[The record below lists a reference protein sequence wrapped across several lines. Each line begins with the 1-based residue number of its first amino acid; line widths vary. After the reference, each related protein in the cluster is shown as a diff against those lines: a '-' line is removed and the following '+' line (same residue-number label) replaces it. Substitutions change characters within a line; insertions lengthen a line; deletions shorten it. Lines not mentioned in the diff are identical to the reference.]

1 MRFLKYAAAALAAA
15 AVMPA
20 PASAGTHWVT
30 TWGASTQP
38 DSRRTLTELTIRQV
52 VHISV
57 GGERVRLRIS
67 NAFGGYA
74 PTGDN
79 ALRVGSV
86 YVGRQVG
93 TTAAVVPET
102 QTRVTFGGQPGVR
115 VAAGSDVVS
124 DPIPLAVAD
133 GENLAVSIYVP
144 GTTPNASYH
153 SGARQR
159 SYMTPANGGD
169 RSAQADAT
177 GFTSITNSWW
187 FLDAVSVE
195 TSDQIGAVVALGDS
209 ITEGAN
215 STSNTNRRWPDLLA
229 ARLNA
234 VGNRVGVRGVV
245 NEGISGNAVTKDFNC
260 CGGNPSGLS
269 RLDRDV
275 LSHDAVTTVIV
286 ALGINDIGNYPNETV
301 NVADITD
308 GLRQIAD
315 RLHRGGKKVLVAT
328 LTPFAV
334 ATLPGYYSLEKDAKR
349 MAVNAFI
356 RSAPYWDGI
365 VDFERAL
372 ADPAD
377 PLRMLP
383 AYDSGDHLHPNDA
396 GMQALADAVTW
407 LDDPSL
413 PIDAPA
419 TTVGG
424 TVPATLALTLGPA
437 PSLGT
442 LIPGVANE
450 YRAPLTATATSTAA
464 DARLTVHDPS
474 TVAPGHLVNG
484 AFALAEPLRVAAE
497 NGPSAPVG
505 AAPTTLATYAGP
517 VTTDPVEL
525 TFTQAVGATEP
536 LRTGNYAKAL
546 VMTLSTTSP

>member
-1 MRFLKYAAAALAAA
+1 M
-15 AVMPA
+15 
-20 PASAGTHWVT
+20 
-30 TWGASTQP
+30 
-38 DSRRTLTELTIRQV
+38 
-52 VHISV
+52 
-57 GGERVRLRIS
+57 
-67 NAFGGYA
+67 
-74 PTGDN
+74 
-79 ALRVGSV
+79 
-86 YVGRQVG
+86 
-93 TTAAVVPET
+93 
-102 QTRVTFGGQPGVR
+102 R

-144 GTTPNASYH
+144 GTTPNASFH

-159 SYMTPANGGD
+159 SYMTPAGGGD
-169 RSAQADAT
+169 RSAQTDAT
-177 GFTSITNSWW
+177 GFTAITNSWW

-215 STSNTNRRWPDLLA
+215 STSNTNRRWPDFLA

-275 LSHDAVTTVIV
+275 LSHDGVSTVIV

-315 RLHRGGKKVLVAT
+315 RLHRADKTVLVAT

-334 ATLPGYYSLEKDAKR
+334 TTLPGYYSLEKDAKR
-349 MAVNAFI
+349 MAVNQFI

-396 GMQALADAVTW
+396 GMKALADAITW
-407 LDDPSL
+407 LDDPTL
-413 PIDAPA
+413 PIDKPA
-419 TTVGG
+419 TSVGA
-424 TVPATLALTLGPA
+424 TVPPTLSLVLGPPA
-437 PSLGT
+437 SFGPLT
-442 LIPGVANE
+442 PGVARE
-450 YRAPLTATATSTAA
+450 YTAATNATVTSTAG
-464 DARLTVHDPS
+464 DAALTVEDP
-474 TVAPGHLVNG
+474 G
-484 AFALAEPLRVAAE
+484 
-497 NGPSAPVG
+497 
-505 AAPTTLATYAGP
+505 
-517 VTTDPVEL
+517 
-525 TFTQAVGATEP
+525 
-536 LRTGNYAKAL
+536 
-546 VMTLSTTSP
+546 TS

>member
-1 MRFLKYAAAALAAA
+1 MRYAAALLAAA
-15 AVMPA
+15 AVVPA
-20 PASAGTHWVT
+20 EAAAGTHWVT

-52 VHISV
+52 VKISV
-57 GGERVRLRIS
+57 GGSKVRLRIS

-74 PTGDN
+74 PTGDT

-86 YVGRQVG
+86 YVGRQAG
-93 TTAAVVPET
+93 ATAAVVPGT
-102 QTRVTFGGQPGVR
+102 QTRVTFGGSPSVR

-124 DPIPLAVAD
+124 DPVPLAVTD
-133 GENLAVSIYVP
+133 GDTLAVSIYVP
-144 GTTPNASYH
+144 GTTPNASFH

-159 SYMTPANGGD
+159 SYMTPAGGGD
-169 RSAQADAT
+169 RSAQTDAT
-177 GFTSITNSWW
+177 GFTAITNSWW
-187 FLDAVSVE
+187 YLDAVSVQ
-195 TSDQIGAVVALGDS
+195 TSDRIGAVVALGDS

-215 STSNTNRRWPDLLA
+215 STPNTNRRWPDLLA

-234 VGNRVGVRGVV
+234 VGNPVGVRGVV
-245 NEGISGNAVTKDFNC
+245 NAGISGNAVIRDFGC

-275 LSHDAVTTVIV
+275 LSHDGVRTVIV
-286 ALGINDIGNYPNETV
+286 ALGINGIGNYPNETV
-301 NVADITD
+301 SVPDITD

-315 RLHRGGKKVLVAT
+315 RLHRGGKRVLMAT

-349 MAVNAFI
+349 IAVNQYI
-356 RSAPYWDGI
+356 RSAPHWDGI

-396 GMQALADAVTW
+396 GMQALANAVTW

-413 PIDAPA
+413 PIDKPA
-419 TTVGG
+419 TSVGG
-424 TVPATLALTLGPA
+424 AVPATLSLTLGPA
-437 PSLGT
+437 PTFGAFV
-442 LIPGVANE
+442 PGVARE
-450 YRAPLTATATSTAA
+450 YAAQTSATVTSTAESA
-464 DARLTVHDPS
+464 SLSVGEPGRL
-474 TVAPGHLVNG
+474 ANG
-484 AFALAEPLRVAAE
+484 AYALTQPLQVAI
-497 NGPSAPVG
+497 AP
-505 AAPTTLATYAGP
+505 AAWSTP
-517 VTTDPVEL
+517 VANAAAAI
-525 TFTQAVGATEP
+525 TFKQAIAADEP
-536 LRTGNYAKAL
+536 LRTGVYSRTL
-546 VMTLSTTSP
+546 VFTLATTSP